1 MTTPYLEVGDAVP
14 ICESAALEVADDGTI
29 AVCYIKAGWSL
40 NNRYWGADVLR
51 EAVDAGLFGPGLHNY
66 WNHGDYYPRELS
78 DLASAQVG
86 PAEFREGGVYARV
99 LPFSQVHDYTKA
111 IAVMAPHIGMS
122 IVSYIDSHPG
132 EVDGREGEIVDK
144 IRLVESND
152 YVTKPG
158 AGGAVLEAAPAVE
171 GVARRPRPPTPA
183 AAPGACATVYYS
195 NGDAEPLDLEN
206 SYSTFINRVTD
217 SDREGDMGEI
227 EDLKARVTALEAE
240 VKERTAERDEARA
253 EAAAAAVER
262 ARREIRDAVEAEV
275 VKVEGIGA
283 VSRGRIVEAV
293 VARESSDRAK
303 ALLAVG
309 EEVAREKQYIDAIRA
324 EALAGQTT
332 HPEPAQYTGTA
343 TTPVAAVE
351 MWTKFFMRDGLPHAE
366 AKAKAEGMVI

>member
-1 MTTPYLEVGDAVP
+1 
-14 ICESAALEVADDGTI
+14 
-29 AVCYIKAGWSL
+29 
-40 NNRYWGADVLR
+40 
-51 EAVDAGLFGPGLHNY
+51 
-66 WNHGDYYPRELS
+66 
-78 DLASAQVG
+78 
-86 PAEFREGGVYARV
+86 
-99 LPFSQVHDYTKA
+99 
-111 IAVMAPHIGMS
+111 MAPHIGMS
-122 IVSYIDSHPG
+122 IVAYVESHPG
-132 EVDGREGEIVDK
+132 EVDGREGEIIDK
-144 IRLVESND
+144 IRLVDSDD
-152 YVTKPG
+152 YVTRPG
-158 AGGAVLEAAPAVE
+158 AGGAVLEAAPVIE
-171 GVARRPRPPTPA
+171 SLARKRPPAPTPA
-183 AAPGACATVYYS
+183 AAIGNTTTVTHPADEGKPIS
-195 NGDAEPLDLEN
+195 
-206 SYSTFINRVTD
+206 SSTFINRDTEAF
-217 SDREGDMGEI
+217 REGDMGEI

>member
-14 ICESAALEVADDGTI
+14 ICESSGRLVVEADGTI
-29 AVCYIKAGWSL
+29 PVCYIKAGWSL

-111 IAVMAPHIGMS
+111 IAAMAPHIGMS
-122 IVSYIDSHPG
+122 IVAYVESHPG
-132 EVDGREGEIVDK
+132 EVDGREGEIVDR
-144 IRLVESND
+144 IRAVESND

-158 AGGAVLEAAPAVE
+158 AGGAVLEAAPVVE
-171 GVARRPRPPTPA
+171 GIARRPRRPTPA
-183 AAPGACATVYYS
+183 ALGGGVAQTAAP
-195 NGDAEPLDLEN
+195 EEN
-206 SYSTFINRVTD
+206 SNSTFISRVTD
-217 SDREGDMGEI
+217 AFREGDMGEI
-227 EDLKARVTALEAE
+227 EDLTARVAALEAE
-240 VKERTAERDEARA
+240 VKERTAERDQARA
-253 EAAAAAVER
+253 EAAAAADEL

-275 VKVEGIGA
+275 MKAEGVTA
-283 VSRGRIVEAV
+283 ASRSRIVEAV
-293 VARESSDRAK
+293 MARESTDRAK

-309 EEVAREKQYIDAIRA
+309 EEVAREKQYVDAIRA
-324 EALAGQTT
+324 EALAGLVQQA
-332 HPEPAQYTGTA
+332 PEPAQYDGTPA
-343 TTPVAAVE
+343 TSQEAVT
-351 MWTKFFMRDGLPHAE
+351 MWTKFFMREGLSHAD